1 MSTANPATTPVTEKP
16 PGRSIAYYLTNYGI
30 VWISLLLFLLLA
42 VTTPNFLSTDNFR
55 NILDQQSIVL
65 IVAAFVTMVLIS
77 GNFDISIG
85 AIYTLVPLLALRVFD
100 ASNSIILY
108 IGVGLVAGMAAGL
121 INGVIVA
128 KGRINSF
135 IATLGTALVFFGL
148 SYLVTGGTIL
158 RLSDLDVRALVTTR
172 IFGLTSSTWIA
183 IGALIIAWVLLE
195 RTRFGR
201 YLFAIGGNRDAAR
214 LAGVPV
220 DRVVMIVFALVGVSA
235 GIAGTMNTARTFT
248 AQASD
253 DFSLVFT
260 VIAAVVVGGTS
271 IAGGFG
277 AIWRT
282 IVGVFFIAMLGNG
295 FNLNGIDPVIQR
307 IIEGVVI
314 LAAVGLDAWSR
325 SRRTT

>member
-1 MSTANPATTPVTEKP
+1 MTDSDLTQASP
-16 PGRSIAYYLTNYGI
+16 RSRSWVYYLTNYVI
-30 VWISLLLFLLLA
+30 VWLTLALFLLLA
-42 VTTPNFLSTDNFR
+42 FTTDNFISADNFR

-65 IVAAFVTMVLIS
+65 IVAVFVTMLLIS

-100 ASNSIILY
+100 ASSSIVLFVMV
-108 IGVGLVAGMAAGL
+108 GVVAGLAAGSV
-121 INGVIVA
+121 NGAIVT

-135 IATLGTALVFFGL
+135 VATLATALVFFGL
-148 SYLVTGGTIL
+148 AYLVTGGTIL
-158 RLSDLDVRALVTTR
+158 RLSDLEVRSLVTTK
-172 IFGLTSSTWIA
+172 ILGVTSSTWIA
-183 IGALIIAWVLLE
+183 LVIVIVAWLLLE

-201 YLFAIGGNRDAAR
+201 YVFAIGGNREAAR

-220 DRVVMIVFALVGVSA
+220 DRIVFSIFLLVGAAA
-235 GIAGTMNTARTFT
+235 GLAGTMNTARTLT

-271 IAGGFG
+271 IMGGFG
-277 AIWRT
+277 AVWRT
-282 IVGVFFIAMLGNG
+282 VIGVFFIAFLGNG

-307 IIEGVVI
+307 IIEGLVI
-314 LAAVGLDAWSR
+314 LGAVGLDAWTR

>member
-1 MSTANPATTPVTEKP
+1 MTVVEPASATEAASTRRWT
-16 PGRSIAYYLTNYGI
+16 YYLTNYGI
-30 VWISLLLFLLLA
+30 VWLTIALFVLLA
-42 VTTPNFLSTDNFR
+42 TTTENFISADNFR

-65 IVAAFVTMVLIS
+65 IVAVFVTMLLIS

-85 AIYTLVPLLALRVFD
+85 AIYTLVPLIALRVFD
-100 ASNSIILY
+100 ATASIALLVV
-108 IGVGLVAGMAAGL
+108 IGIVGGVAAGSVNGL
-121 INGVIVA
+121 IVT

-135 IATLGTALVFFGL
+135 VATLATALVFFGL
-148 SYLVTGGTIL
+148 AYLVTGGMIL
-158 RLSDLDVRALVTTR
+158 RISDLDIRALVTTR
-172 IFGLTSSTWIA
+172 VLGITTSTWIA
-183 IGALIIAWVLLE
+183 VAVVIVAWLLLE

-201 YLFAIGGNRDAAR
+201 YVFAIGGNREAAR

-220 DRVVMIVFALVGVSA
+220 DRIVFLIFLLVGAAA
-235 GIAGTMNTARTFT
+235 GLAGTMNTARTLT

-271 IAGGFG
+271 IMGGFG

-282 IVGVFFIAMLGNG
+282 IVGVFFIAFLGNG

-307 IIEGVVI
+307 IIEGLVI
-314 LAAVGLDAWSR
+314 LAAVGLDAWTR
-325 SRRTT
+325 SRHKA

>member
-1 MSTANPATTPVTEKP
+1 MTTVTDTSRTKT
-16 PGRSIAYYLTNYGI
+16 RWTFYLTNYGI
-30 VWISLLLFLLLA
+30 VWLTVILFVALA
-42 VTTPNFLSTDNFR
+42 ATTPNFLSADNFR

-65 IVAAFVTMVLIS
+65 IVAVFVTMLLIS

-85 AIYTLVPLLALRVFD
+85 AIYTLVPLVALRVFD
-100 ASNSIILY
+100 ASDSVFLLILVG
-108 IGVGLVAGMAAGL
+108 IVVGVLAGSV
-121 INGVIVA
+121 NGAIVT

-135 IATLGTALVFFGL
+135 VATLATALVFFGIA
-148 SYLVTGGTIL
+148 YLVTGGTIL
-158 RLSDLDVRALVTTR
+158 RLSDLDVRSLVTTR
-172 IFGLTSSTWIA
+172 ILGLTTATWVA
-183 IGALIIAWVLLE
+183 VLVVVIAWLLLE

-201 YLFAIGGNRDAAR
+201 YIFAIGGNREAAR

-220 DRVVMIVFALVGVSA
+220 DRVIFIVFVLVGAAA
-235 GIAGTMNTARTFT
+235 GLAGVMNMARTLT

-271 IAGGFG
+271 IMGGFG

-282 IVGVFFIAMLGNG
+282 VVGVLFIAFLGNG

-307 IIEGVVI
+307 IIEGLVI
-314 LAAVGLDAWSR
+314 LAAVGLDAWTR
-325 SRRTT
+325 SRQTT

>member
-1 MSTANPATTPVTEKP
+1 MSALPVQTTDSTQRKTIVH
-16 PGRSIAYYLTNYGI
+16 YLTNYGI
-30 VWISLLLFLLLA
+30 VWRTIALFVLLA
-42 VTTPNFLSTDNFR
+42 VTTPNFISTDNFR

-65 IVAAFVTMVLIS
+65 IVAVFVTMLLIS

-85 AIYTLVPLLALRVFD
+85 AIYTLIPLIALRIFD
-100 ASNSIILY
+100 ASGSLFLFIAV
-108 IGVGLVAGMAAGL
+108 GVLAGVIAGGL
-121 INGVIVA
+121 NGVIVT

-135 IATLGTALVFFGL
+135 VATLATALVFFGL
-148 SYLVTGGTIL
+148 AYMVTGGTIL
-158 RLSDLDVRALVTTR
+158 RLSDLEVRSLVTTR
-172 IFGLTSSTWIA
+172 ILGITSSTWIA
-183 IGALIIAWVLLE
+183 IVIVIIAWVILE
-195 RTRFGR
+195 RTRIGR
-201 YLFAIGGNRDAAR
+201 YIFAIGGNREAAR

-220 DRVVMIVFALVGVSA
+220 DRVVLFVFVLVGMSA
-235 GIAGTMNTARTFT
+235 GLAGTMNTARTLT

-271 IAGGFG
+271 ILGGFG

-282 IVGVFFIAMLGNG
+282 VIGVFFIAFLGNG

-307 IIEGVVI
+307 IIEGLVI
-314 LAAVGLDAWSR
+314 LAAVGLDAWTR

>member
-1 MSTANPATTPVTEKP
+1 MTMVEPVRGSHTD
-16 PGRSIAYYLTNYGI
+16 RRHRWTYYLTNFGI
-30 VWISLLLFLLLA
+30 VWLTIALFVILA
-42 VTTPNFLSTDNFR
+42 ATTDNFLSADNFR

-65 IVAAFVTMVLIS
+65 IVAVFVTMLLIS

-85 AIYTLVPLLALRVFD
+85 AIYTLVPLVALRVFD
-100 ASNSIILY
+100 ATASVVLLVLVGIVG
-108 IGVGLVAGMAAGL
+108 GVIAGS
-121 INGVIVA
+121 INGAIVT

-135 IATLGTALVFFGL
+135 VATLATALVFFGL
-148 SYLVTGGTIL
+148 AYLVTGGTIL
-158 RLSDLDVRALVTTR
+158 RVSDLDIRALVTTR
-172 IFGLTSSTWIA
+172 ILGITSSTWIA
-183 IGALIIAWVLLE
+183 LGIVIVAWVLLE

-201 YLFAIGGNRDAAR
+201 YVFAIGGNREAAR

-220 DRVVMIVFALVGVSA
+220 DRIIFFVFLLVGASA
-235 GIAGTMNTARTFT
+235 GLAGTMNTARTLT

-271 IAGGFG
+271 IMGGFG

-282 IVGVFFIAMLGNG
+282 VVGVFFIAFLGNG

-307 IIEGVVI
+307 IIEGLVI
-314 LAAVGLDAWSR
+314 LAAVGLDAWTR
-325 SRRTT
+325 SRRNA

>member
-1 MSTANPATTPVTEKP
+1 MTTAVESSRQKP
-16 PGRSIAYYLTNYGI
+16 RWTYYLTNYGI
-30 VWISLLLFLLLA
+30 VWLTVILFVALA
-42 VTTPNFLSTDNFR
+42 ATTPNFVSADNFR

-65 IVAAFVTMVLIS
+65 IVAVFVTMLLIS

-85 AIYTLVPLLALRVFD
+85 AIYTLVPLVALRVFD
-100 ASNSIILY
+100 ASDSVILLVLVGIIV
-108 IGVGLVAGMAAGL
+108 GVLAGS
-121 INGVIVA
+121 INGVIVT

-135 IATLGTALVFFGL
+135 VATLATALVFFGIA
-148 SYLVTGGTIL
+148 YLVTGGTIL
-158 RLSDLDVRALVTTR
+158 RLSDLDVRSLVTTR
-172 IFGLTSSTWIA
+172 VLGLTTATWIA
-183 IGALIIAWVLLE
+183 VLVVVIAWLLLE

-201 YLFAIGGNRDAAR
+201 YVFAIGGNREAAR

-220 DRVVMIVFALVGVSA
+220 DRIIFTVFVLVGAAA
-235 GIAGTMNTARTFT
+235 GLAGVMNMARTLT

-271 IAGGFG
+271 IMGGFG

-282 IVGVFFIAMLGNG
+282 VVGVLFIAFLGNG

-307 IIEGVVI
+307 IIEGLVI
-314 LAAVGLDAWSR
+314 LAAVGLDAWTR
-325 SRRTT
+325 SRQTT

>member
-1 MSTANPATTPVTEKP
+1 MTVVEPASATEAASTRRWT
-16 PGRSIAYYLTNYGI
+16 YYLTNYGI
-30 VWISLLLFLLLA
+30 VWLTIALFVLLA
-42 VTTPNFLSTDNFR
+42 TTTENFISADNFR

-65 IVAAFVTMVLIS
+65 IVAVFVTMLLIS

-85 AIYTLVPLLALRVFD
+85 AIYTLVPLIALRVFD
-100 ASNSIILY
+100 ATASIALLVV
-108 IGVGLVAGMAAGL
+108 IGIVGGVAAGSVNGL
-121 INGVIVA
+121 IVT

-135 IATLGTALVFFGL
+135 VATLATALVFFGL
-148 SYLVTGGTIL
+148 AYLVTGGTIL
-158 RLSDLDVRALVTTR
+158 RISDLDIRALVTTR
-172 IFGLTSSTWIA
+172 VLGITTSTWIA
-183 IGALIIAWVLLE
+183 VAVVIVAWLLLE

-201 YLFAIGGNRDAAR
+201 YVFAIGGNREAAR

-220 DRVVMIVFALVGVSA
+220 DRIVFLIFLLVGAAA
-235 GIAGTMNTARTFT
+235 GLAGTMNTARTLT

-271 IAGGFG
+271 IMGGFG

-282 IVGVFFIAMLGNG
+282 IVGVFFIAFLGNG

-307 IIEGVVI
+307 IIEGLVI
-314 LAAVGLDAWSR
+314 LAAVGLDAWTR
-325 SRRTT
+325 SRHKA

>member
-1 MSTANPATTPVTEKP
+1 MSALPVQTTDSTQRKTIVH
-16 PGRSIAYYLTNYGI
+16 YLTNYGI
-30 VWISLLLFLLLA
+30 VWLTIALFVLLA
-42 VTTPNFLSTDNFR
+42 VTTPNFISTDNFR

-65 IVAAFVTMVLIS
+65 IVAVFVTMLLIS

-85 AIYTLVPLLALRVFD
+85 AIYTLIPLIALRIFD
-100 ASNSIILY
+100 ASGSLLLFIAV
-108 IGVGLVAGMAAGL
+108 GVLAGVIAGGL
-121 INGVIVA
+121 NGVIVT

-135 IATLGTALVFFGL
+135 VATLATALVFFGL
-148 SYLVTGGTIL
+148 AYMVTGGTIL
-158 RLSDLDVRALVTTR
+158 RLSDLEVRSLVTTR
-172 IFGLTSSTWIA
+172 ILGITSSTWIA
-183 IGALIIAWVLLE
+183 IVIVIIAWVILE
-195 RTRFGR
+195 RTRIGR
-201 YLFAIGGNRDAAR
+201 YIFAIGGNREAAR

-220 DRVVMIVFALVGVSA
+220 DRVVLFVFVLVGMSA
-235 GIAGTMNTARTFT
+235 GLAGTMNTARTLT

-271 IAGGFG
+271 ILGGFG

-282 IVGVFFIAMLGNG
+282 VIGVFFIAFLGNG

-307 IIEGVVI
+307 IIEGLVI
-314 LAAVGLDAWSR
+314 LAAVGLDAWTR

>member
-1 MSTANPATTPVTEKP
+1 MTVVEPASATEAASTRRWT
-16 PGRSIAYYLTNYGI
+16 YYLTNYGI
-30 VWISLLLFLLLA
+30 VWLTIALFVLLA
-42 VTTPNFLSTDNFR
+42 TTTENFISADNFR

-65 IVAAFVTMVLIS
+65 IVAVFVTMLLIS

-85 AIYTLVPLLALRVFD
+85 AIYTLVPLIALRVFD
-100 ASNSIILY
+100 ATASIALLAV
-108 IGVGLVAGMAAGL
+108 IGIVGGVAAGSVNGL
-121 INGVIVA
+121 IVT

-135 IATLGTALVFFGL
+135 VATLATALVFFGL
-148 SYLVTGGTIL
+148 AYLVTGGTIL
-158 RLSDLDVRALVTTR
+158 RISDLDIRALVTTR
-172 IFGLTSSTWIA
+172 VLGITTSTWIA
-183 IGALIIAWVLLE
+183 VAVVIVAWLLLE

-201 YLFAIGGNRDAAR
+201 YVFAIGGNREAAR

-220 DRVVMIVFALVGVSA
+220 DRIVFLIFLLVGAAA
-235 GIAGTMNTARTFT
+235 GLAGTMNTARTLT

-271 IAGGFG
+271 IMGGFG

-282 IVGVFFIAMLGNG
+282 IVGVFFIAFLGNG

-307 IIEGVVI
+307 IIEGLVI
-314 LAAVGLDAWSR
+314 LAAVGLDAWTR
-325 SRRTT
+325 SRHKA

>member
-1 MSTANPATTPVTEKP
+1 MTTVVESSRQKP
-16 PGRSIAYYLTNYGI
+16 RWTYYLTNYGI
-30 VWISLLLFLLLA
+30 VWLTVILFIALSA
-42 VTTPNFLSTDNFR
+42 TTPNFVSPDNFR

-65 IVAAFVTMVLIS
+65 IVAVFVTMLLIS

-85 AIYTLVPLLALRVFD
+85 AIYTLVPLVALRVFD
-100 ASNSIILY
+100 ASNSVILLVLVGIIV
-108 IGVGLVAGMAAGL
+108 GVLAGS
-121 INGVIVA
+121 INGAIVT

-135 IATLGTALVFFGL
+135 VATLATALVFFGIA
-148 SYLVTGGTIL
+148 YLVTGGTIL
-158 RLSDLDVRALVTTR
+158 RLSDLDVRSLVTTR
-172 IFGLTSSTWIA
+172 VLGLTTATWIA
-183 IGALIIAWVLLE
+183 VLVVILAWLLLD

-201 YLFAIGGNRDAAR
+201 YVFAIGGNREAAR

-220 DRVVMIVFALVGVSA
+220 DRIIFTVFVLVGAAA
-235 GIAGTMNTARTFT
+235 GLAGVMNMARTLT

-271 IAGGFG
+271 IMGGFG

-282 IVGVFFIAMLGNG
+282 VVGVLFIAFLGNG

-307 IIEGVVI
+307 IIEGLVI
-314 LAAVGLDAWSR
+314 LAAVGLDAWTR
-325 SRRTT
+325 SRQTT

>member
-1 MSTANPATTPVTEKP
+1 MTVVEPASATEAASTRRWT
-16 PGRSIAYYLTNYGI
+16 YYLTNYGI
-30 VWISLLLFLLLA
+30 VWLTIALFVLLA
-42 VTTPNFLSTDNFR
+42 TTTENFISADNFR

-65 IVAAFVTMVLIS
+65 IVAVFVTMLLIS

-85 AIYTLVPLLALRVFD
+85 AIYTLVPLIALRVFD
-100 ASNSIILY
+100 ATASIALLVV
-108 IGVGLVAGMAAGL
+108 IGIVGGVAAGSVNGL
-121 INGVIVA
+121 IVT

-135 IATLGTALVFFGL
+135 VATLATALVFFGL
-148 SYLVTGGTIL
+148 AYLVTGGMIL
-158 RLSDLDVRALVTTR
+158 RISDLDIRALVTTR
-172 IFGLTSSTWIA
+172 VLGITTSTWIA
-183 IGALIIAWVLLE
+183 AAVVIVAWLLLE

-201 YLFAIGGNRDAAR
+201 YVFAIGGNREAAR

-220 DRVVMIVFALVGVSA
+220 DRIVFLIFLLVGAAA
-235 GIAGTMNTARTFT
+235 GLAGTMNTARTLT

-271 IAGGFG
+271 IMGGFG

-282 IVGVFFIAMLGNG
+282 IVGVFFIAFLGNG

-307 IIEGVVI
+307 IIEGLVI
-314 LAAVGLDAWSR
+314 LAAVGLDAWTR
-325 SRRTT
+325 SRHKA

>member
-1 MSTANPATTPVTEKP
+1 MTTLAETSRPKP
-16 PGRSIAYYLTNYGI
+16 RWTFYLTNYGI
-30 VWISLLLFLLLA
+30 VWLTVILFVALA
-42 VTTPNFLSTDNFR
+42 ATTPNFVSADNFR

-65 IVAAFVTMVLIS
+65 IVAVFVTMLLIS

-85 AIYTLVPLLALRVFD
+85 AIYTLVPLIALRVFD
-100 ASNSIILY
+100 ASDSLILLV
-108 IGVGLVAGMAAGL
+108 GVGLLVGVLAGS
-121 INGVIVA
+121 INGVIVT

-135 IATLGTALVFFGL
+135 VATLATALVFFGL
-148 SYLVTGGTIL
+148 AYLVTGGTIL
-158 RLSDLDVRALVTTR
+158 RLSDLDVRSLVTTR
-172 IFGLTSSTWIA
+172 ILGLTTATWIA
-183 IGALIIAWVLLE
+183 IAVVIIAWLLLE

-201 YLFAIGGNRDAAR
+201 YVFAIGGNREAAR

-220 DRVVMIVFALVGVSA
+220 DRIIFIVFVLVGTAA
-235 GIAGTMNTARTFT
+235 GLAGVMNMARTLT

-271 IAGGFG
+271 IMGGFG

-282 IVGVFFIAMLGNG
+282 VVGVLFIAFLGNG

-307 IIEGVVI
+307 IIEGLVI
-314 LAAVGLDAWSR
+314 LAAVGLDAWTR
-325 SRRTT
+325 SRRE

>member
-1 MSTANPATTPVTEKP
+1 MSTVAEASRPKP
-16 PGRSIAYYLTNYGI
+16 RWTYYLTNYGI
-30 VWISLLLFLLLA
+30 VWLTVALVAALA
-42 VTTPNFLSTDNFR
+42 ATTPNFVSADNLR

-65 IVAAFVTMVLIS
+65 IVAVFVTMLLIS

-85 AIYTLVPLLALRVFD
+85 AIYTLVPLVALRIFD
-100 ASNSIILY
+100 VSDSVILLV
-108 IGVGLVAGMAAGL
+108 GVGIVVGIAAGSV
-121 INGVIVA
+121 NGIIVT

-135 IATLGTALVFFGL
+135 VATLATALVFFGIA
-148 SYLVTGGTIL
+148 YLVTGGTIL
-158 RLSDLDVRALVTTR
+158 RLSDLDVRSLVTTR
-172 IFGLTSSTWIA
+172 VLGLTTATWIA
-183 IGALIIAWVLLE
+183 ILVVIIAWLLLE

-201 YLFAIGGNRDAAR
+201 YIFAIGGNREAAR

-220 DRVVMIVFALVGVSA
+220 DRVIFIVFVLVGAAAGLA
-235 GIAGTMNTARTFT
+235 GIMNMARTLT

-271 IAGGFG
+271 IMGGFG

-282 IVGVFFIAMLGNG
+282 VIGVLFIAFLGNG

-307 IIEGVVI
+307 IIEGLVI
-314 LAAVGLDAWSR
+314 LAAVGLDAWTR
-325 SRRTT
+325 SRRE

>member
-1 MSTANPATTPVTEKP
+1 MSTAPDTARRQRPWT
-16 PGRSIAYYLTNYGI
+16 YYLTNYGI
-30 VWISLLLFLLLA
+30 VWLTVILFIALA
-42 VTTPNFLSTDNFR
+42 ATTPNFISADNFR

-65 IVAAFVTMVLIS
+65 VVAVFVTMLLIS
-77 GNFDISIG
+77 GNFDISVG
-85 AIYTLVPLLALRVFD
+85 AIYTLVPLVALRVFD
-100 ASNSIILY
+100 ASDSVILLVMVG
-108 IGVGLVAGMAAGL
+108 IAVGVLAGSV
-121 INGVIVA
+121 NGVIVT

-135 IATLGTALVFFGL
+135 VATLATALVFFGIA
-148 SYLVTGGTIL
+148 YLVTGGTIL

-172 IFGLTSSTWIA
+172 FLGLTSGTWVAVIVVV
-183 IGALIIAWVLLE
+183 IAWILLE

-201 YLFAIGGNRDAAR
+201 YVFAIGGNREAAR

-220 DRVVMIVFALVGVSA
+220 DRIIFMVFVLVGAAAGLA
-235 GIAGTMNTARTFT
+235 GIMNMARTLT

-271 IAGGFG
+271 IMGGFG

-282 IVGVFFIAMLGNG
+282 VIGVLFIAFLGNG

-307 IIEGVVI
+307 IIEGLVI
-314 LAAVGLDAWSR
+314 LAAVGLDAWTR
-325 SRRTT
+325 SRQAT

>member
-1 MSTANPATTPVTEKP
+1 MTTVVESSRQKP
-16 PGRSIAYYLTNYGI
+16 RWTYYLTNYGI
-30 VWISLLLFLLLA
+30 VWLTVILFIALSA
-42 VTTPNFLSTDNFR
+42 TTPNFVSPDNFR

-65 IVAAFVTMVLIS
+65 IVAVFVTMLLIS

-85 AIYTLVPLLALRVFD
+85 AIYTLVPLVALRVFD
-100 ASNSIILY
+100 ASDSVILLVLVGIIV
-108 IGVGLVAGMAAGL
+108 GVLAGS
-121 INGVIVA
+121 INGAIVT

-135 IATLGTALVFFGL
+135 VATLATALVFFGIA
-148 SYLVTGGTIL
+148 YLVTGGTIL
-158 RLSDLDVRALVTTR
+158 RLSDLDVRSLVTTR
-172 IFGLTSSTWIA
+172 VLGLTTATWIA
-183 IGALIIAWVLLE
+183 VLVVILAWLLLD

-201 YLFAIGGNRDAAR
+201 YVFAIGGNREAAR

-220 DRVVMIVFALVGVSA
+220 DRIIFTVFVLVGAAA
-235 GIAGTMNTARTFT
+235 GLAGVMNMARTLT

-271 IAGGFG
+271 IMGGFG

-282 IVGVFFIAMLGNG
+282 VVGVLFIAFLGNG

-307 IIEGVVI
+307 IIEGLVI
-314 LAAVGLDAWSR
+314 LAAVGLDAWTR
-325 SRRTT
+325 SRQTT

>member
-1 MSTANPATTPVTEKP
+1 MTEVERSSTGTV
-16 PGRSIAYYLTNYGI
+16 GRSWTYYLTNYVI
-30 VWISLLLFLLLA
+30 VWLTLALFLVLA
-42 VTTPNFLSTDNFR
+42 FTTENFISADNFR

-65 IVAAFVTMVLIS
+65 IVAVFVTMLLIS

-100 ASNSIILY
+100 ASSSIVLFVAVGIAA
-108 IGVGLVAGMAAGL
+108 GLVAGSV
-121 INGVIVA
+121 NGVIVT

-135 IATLGTALVFFGL
+135 VATLATALVFFGL
-148 SYLVTGGTIL
+148 AYLVTGGTIL
-158 RLSDLDVRALVTTR
+158 RLSDLEVRALVTTK
-172 IFGLTSSTWIA
+172 ILGITSSTWIA
-183 IGALIIAWVLLE
+183 IVIVIAAWILLE

-201 YLFAIGGNRDAAR
+201 YVFAIGGNREAAR

-220 DRVVMIVFALVGVSA
+220 DRIILWIFVLVGAAS
-235 GIAGTMNTARTFT
+235 GLAGTMNTARTLT

-271 IAGGFG
+271 IMGGFG
-277 AIWRT
+277 AVWRT
-282 IVGVFFIAMLGNG
+282 VVGVFFIAFLGNG

-307 IIEGVVI
+307 IIEGLVI
-314 LAAVGLDAWSR
+314 LGAVGLDAWTR

>member
-1 MSTANPATTPVTEKP
+1 MSTVPDTARRQRPWT
-16 PGRSIAYYLTNYGI
+16 YYLTNYGI
-30 VWISLLLFLLLA
+30 VWLTVILFIALA
-42 VTTPNFLSTDNFR
+42 ATTPNFISADNFR

-65 IVAAFVTMVLIS
+65 VVAVFVTMLLIS
-77 GNFDISIG
+77 GNFDISVG
-85 AIYTLVPLLALRVFD
+85 AIYTLVPLVALRVFD
-100 ASNSIILY
+100 ASDSVILLVMVG
-108 IGVGLVAGMAAGL
+108 IAVGVLAGSV
-121 INGVIVA
+121 NGVIVT

-135 IATLGTALVFFGL
+135 VATLATALVFFGIA
-148 SYLVTGGTIL
+148 YLVTGGTIL

-172 IFGLTSSTWIA
+172 FLGLTSGTWVAVIVVV
-183 IGALIIAWVLLE
+183 IAWILLE

-201 YLFAIGGNRDAAR
+201 YVFAIGGNREAAR

-220 DRVVMIVFALVGVSA
+220 DRIIFMVFVLVGAAAGLA
-235 GIAGTMNTARTFT
+235 GIMNMARTLT

-271 IAGGFG
+271 IMGGFG

-282 IVGVFFIAMLGNG
+282 VIGVLFIAFLGNG

-307 IIEGVVI
+307 IIEGLVI
-314 LAAVGLDAWSR
+314 LAAVGLDAWTR
-325 SRRTT
+325 SRQAT

>member
-1 MSTANPATTPVTEKP
+1 MTVVEPASATEAASTRRWT
-16 PGRSIAYYLTNYGI
+16 YYLTNYGI
-30 VWISLLLFLLLA
+30 VWLTIALFGLLA
-42 VTTPNFLSTDNFR
+42 TTTENFISADNFR

-65 IVAAFVTMVLIS
+65 IVAVFVTMLLIS

-85 AIYTLVPLLALRVFD
+85 AIYTLIPLIALRVFD
-100 ASNSIILY
+100 ATASIALLVV
-108 IGVGLVAGMAAGL
+108 IGIVGGVAAGSVNGL
-121 INGVIVA
+121 IVT

-135 IATLGTALVFFGL
+135 VATLATALVFFGL
-148 SYLVTGGTIL
+148 AYLVTGGMIL
-158 RLSDLDVRALVTTR
+158 RISDLDIRALVTTR
-172 IFGLTSSTWIA
+172 VLGLTTSTWIA
-183 IGALIIAWVLLE
+183 VAVVIVAWLLLE

-201 YLFAIGGNRDAAR
+201 YVFAIGGNREAAR

-220 DRVVMIVFALVGVSA
+220 DRIVFLIFLLVGAAA
-235 GIAGTMNTARTFT
+235 GLAGTMNTARTLT

-271 IAGGFG
+271 IMGGFG

-282 IVGVFFIAMLGNG
+282 IVGVFFIAFLGNG

-307 IIEGVVI
+307 IIEGLVI
-314 LAAVGLDAWSR
+314 LAAVGLDAWTR
-325 SRRTT
+325 SRHKA

>member
-1 MSTANPATTPVTEKP
+1 MTTAVESSRQKP
-16 PGRSIAYYLTNYGI
+16 RWTYYLTNYGI
-30 VWISLLLFLLLA
+30 VWLTVILFVA
-42 VTTPNFLSTDNFR
+42 FAATTPNFVSADNFR

-65 IVAAFVTMVLIS
+65 IVAVFVTMLLIS

-85 AIYTLVPLLALRVFD
+85 AIYTLVPLVALRVFD
-100 ASNSIILY
+100 ASDSVILLVLVGIIV
-108 IGVGLVAGMAAGL
+108 GVLAGS
-121 INGVIVA
+121 INGVIVT

-135 IATLGTALVFFGL
+135 VATLATALVFFGIA
-148 SYLVTGGTIL
+148 YLVTGGTIL
-158 RLSDLDVRALVTTR
+158 RLSDLDVRSLVTTR
-172 IFGLTSSTWIA
+172 ILGLTTATWIA
-183 IGALIIAWVLLE
+183 LLVVVIAWLLLE

-201 YLFAIGGNRDAAR
+201 YVFAIGGNREAAR

-220 DRVVMIVFALVGVSA
+220 DRVIFTVFVLVGAAA
-235 GIAGTMNTARTFT
+235 GLAGVMNMARTLT

-271 IAGGFG
+271 IMGGFG

-282 IVGVFFIAMLGNG
+282 VVGVLFIAFLGNG

-307 IIEGVVI
+307 IIEGLVI
-314 LAAVGLDAWSR
+314 LAAVGLDAWTR
-325 SRRTT
+325 SRQTT

>member
-1 MSTANPATTPVTEKP
+1 MSTEAATDLVAKRRSVT
-16 PGRSIAYYLTNYGI
+16 YYITNYGI
-30 VWISLLLFLLLA
+30 VWLTLLLFTLLA
-42 VTTPNFLSTDNFR
+42 VTTPNFVSTNNFR

-65 IVAAFVTMVLIS
+65 IVAVFVTMLLIS

-100 ASNSIILY
+100 ASGSLLLFIV
-108 IGVGLVAGMAAGL
+108 VGIAAGTIAGL
-121 INGVIVA
+121 LNGGIVT

-135 IATLGTALVFFGL
+135 VATLATALVFFGIG
-148 SYLVTGGTIL
+148 YLVTGGTIL

-172 IFGLTSSTWIA
+172 FLGLTTSTWIA
-183 IGALIIAWVLLE
+183 IVIVIIAWLLLE

-201 YLFAIGGNRDAAR
+201 YLFAIGGNREAAR

-220 DRVVMIVFALVGVSA
+220 DRVVIITFALVGMSA
-235 GIAGTMNTARTFT
+235 GLAGTMNSARTLT

-253 DFSLVFT
+253 DFGLVFA

-271 IAGGFG
+271 IMGGFG

-282 IVGVFFIAMLGNG
+282 IVGVLFIAFLGNG

-307 IIEGVVI
+307 IIEGLVI
-314 LAAVGLDAWSR
+314 LAAVGLDAWTR
-325 SRRTT
+325 SRRAT

>member
-1 MSTANPATTPVTEKP
+1 MTTVVESSRQKP
-16 PGRSIAYYLTNYGI
+16 RWTYYLTNYGI
-30 VWISLLLFLLLA
+30 VWLTVILFIALSA
-42 VTTPNFLSTDNFR
+42 TTPNFVSPDNFR

-65 IVAAFVTMVLIS
+65 IVAVFVTMLLIS

-85 AIYTLVPLLALRVFD
+85 AIYTLVPLVALRVFD
-100 ASNSIILY
+100 ASDSVILLVLVGIIV
-108 IGVGLVAGMAAGL
+108 GVLAGS
-121 INGVIVA
+121 INGAIVT

-135 IATLGTALVFFGL
+135 VATLATALVFFGIA
-148 SYLVTGGTIL
+148 YLVTGGTIL
-158 RLSDLDVRALVTTR
+158 RLSDLDVRSLVTTR
-172 IFGLTSSTWIA
+172 VLGLTTATWIA
-183 IGALIIAWVLLE
+183 VLVVILAWLLLD

-201 YLFAIGGNRDAAR
+201 YVFAIGGNREAAR

-220 DRVVMIVFALVGVSA
+220 DRIIFTVFVLVVAAAGLAGV
-235 GIAGTMNTARTFT
+235 MNMARTLT

-271 IAGGFG
+271 IMGGFG

-282 IVGVFFIAMLGNG
+282 VVGVLFIAFLGNG

-307 IIEGVVI
+307 IIEGLVI
-314 LAAVGLDAWSR
+314 LAAVGLDAWTR
-325 SRRTT
+325 SRQTT